1 MRIGRY
7 LTPPQRN
14 HAIDVAEPE
23 GEYKQDD
30 TKKKFP
36 EDKKFGYFQRY
47 LSGLQRKRV
56 SETLKEKK
64 KVFQQI

>member
-1 MRIGRY
+1 MFRLYLLLTLLIIIDKSFFSLLRIGRY

-36 EDKKFGYFQRY
+36 EDKKFGYF
-47 LSGLQRKRV
+47 
-56 SETLKEKK
+56 
-64 KVFQQI
+64 